1 MTQTIIQP
9 FLLFFGQAEE
19 AMNFYVS
26 LFPGAKVLDLI
37 RYGPNEPG
45 KEASVKKARFS
56 IGSQIVLCTDST
68 VKHEFS
74 LTPAFSFLVE
84 CQSDREIIQLYDAL
98 ASGGSI
104 PMPLGAYG
112 FSQKFAWVND
122 RFGVSWQLNLA

>member
-45 KEASVKKARFS
+45 KEAKLDGLRA
-56 IGSQIVLCTDST
+56 
-68 VKHEFS
+68 E
-74 LTPAFSFLVE
+74 
-84 CQSDREIIQLYDAL
+84 Y
-98 ASGGSI
+98 
-104 PMPLGAYG
+104 YG
-112 FSQKFAWVND
+112 HMHWVC
-122 RFGVSWQLNLA
+122 

>member
-1 MTQTIIQP
+1 
-9 FLLFFGQAEE
+9 
-19 AMNFYVS
+19 MNFYVS

-98 ASGGSI
+98 ASGAAPPCRWGPMASAKNSPGSTI
-104 PMPLGAYG
+104 ASASPG
-112 FSQKFAWVND
+112 S
-122 RFGVSWQLNLA
+122 

>member
-56 IGSQIVLCTDST
+56 IGSQIVLCIDST

-84 CQSDREIIQLYDAL
+84 YQSDREIIQLYDAL
-98 ASGGSI
+98 ASGGST
-104 PMPLGAYG
+104 PMPLRAYD

-122 RFGVSWQLNLA
+122 RFGVSWQLSLA

>member
-74 LTPAFSFLVE
+74 L
-84 CQSDREIIQLYDAL
+84 QL
-98 ASGGSI
+98 SPFWSSI
-104 PMPLGAYG
+104 SPTAKSSNFTMRSPRA
-112 FSQKFAWVND
+112 AAPPC
-122 RFGVSWQLNLA
+122 R

>member
-98 ASGGSI
+98 ASGAAPPCRWGPMASAKNSPGSTI
-104 PMPLGAYG
+104 ASASPG
-112 FSQKFAWVND
+112 S
-122 RFGVSWQLNLA
+122 